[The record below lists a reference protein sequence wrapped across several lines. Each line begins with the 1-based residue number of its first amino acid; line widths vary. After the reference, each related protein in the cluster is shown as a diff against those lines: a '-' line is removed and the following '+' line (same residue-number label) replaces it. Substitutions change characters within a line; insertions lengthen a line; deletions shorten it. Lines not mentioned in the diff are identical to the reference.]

1 MNTSHFRSLFPNIV
15 TDSIANDLYLDRV
28 FEKLNSFPENVAKV
42 EKHKITTDENL
53 WKIEIP
59 LPGASKED
67 VKISLKDTDKLA
79 VEVINE
85 DSWSKDEKR
94 EFKLPTSA
102 DADSITAEM
111 KNGLLTMTISKKK
124 SFQDK
129 VVKVK

>member
-85 DSWSKDEKR
+85 DSWSKGEKR

>member
-85 DSWSKDEKR
+85 DSWSKGEKR

-124 SFQDK
+124 SFQDR

>member
-67 VKISLKDTDKLA
+67 IKISLKDTDKLT

-85 DSWSKDEKR
+85 DSWSKGEKR
-94 EFKLPTSA
+94 EFKIPTSA